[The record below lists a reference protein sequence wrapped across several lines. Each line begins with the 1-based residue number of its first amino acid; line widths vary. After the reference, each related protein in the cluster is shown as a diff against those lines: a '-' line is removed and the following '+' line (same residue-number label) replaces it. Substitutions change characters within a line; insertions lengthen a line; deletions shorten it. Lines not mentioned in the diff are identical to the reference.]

1 MASLLVG
8 TSINMNIFTPAM
20 AAVGQGLGQYDN
32 YKNNNYQTGYQSTY
46 GNDPYANS
54 YDKSYNY
61 DNKRPSYDNGY
72 DKSYNYDNKR
82 PSYDNGYDKSSYF
95 MGSYGDRYNDHKDK
109 KSSYFMG
116 SYGDRY
122 NDHKDK
128 IKKYECRTGPFE
140 GFLVSSVEFCD
151 AKHKKFDDRKDHR

>member
-8 TSINMNIFTPAM
+8 TSINMKMFTPAM
-20 AAVGQGLGQYDN
+20 AAIGQGMGQYDN
-32 YKNNNYQTGYQSTY
+32 YINNNYQPGYQSTY

-72 DKSYNYDNKR
+72 DKS
-82 PSYDNGYDKSSYF
+82 SYF
-95 MGSYGDRYNDHKDK
+95 MNSYGDRYNDHKDK
-109 KSSYFMG
+109 GSYFMD

-128 IKKYECRTGPFE
+128 NKPYECKKGPFK
-140 GFLVSSVEFCD
+140 GFLTSSVEFCD
-151 AKHKKFDDRKDHR
+151 TKHKNFHR

>member
-8 TSINMNIFTPAM
+8 TSINMNMFTPAM
-20 AAVGQGLGQYDN
+20 AAIGQGVGQYDN
-32 YKNNNYQTGYQSTY
+32 YINNNNYQTGYQSTY

-72 DKSYNYDNKR
+72 DKR
-82 PSYDNGYDKSSYF
+82 SYF
-95 MGSYGDRYNDHKDK
+95 MDSYGDRYNDHKDK
-109 KSSYFMG
+109 KGSYFMD

-122 NDHKDK
+122 NDHKDQNK
-128 IKKYECRTGPFE
+128 PYECKKGPFK
-140 GFLVSSVEFCD
+140 GFLTSSVEFCD
-151 AKHKKFDDRKDHR
+151 TKHKKFHR